1 MGAELGTTSPKP
13 KTVCQATIQSHTV
26 NTKSNSKPK
35 LVGERCT
42 AIVNIS
48 GVDCSGLLDTGSQV
62 TTVSLS
68 FYNKHLSTQLIEP
81 LEHLIEVKGANGQSV
96 PYLGYVKINVRL
108 PKELMNSKDAV
119 TTLALVVPDACSN
132 SEVPI
137 LIGTNLLD
145 TVYSEHLGSSPKA
158 KRSPAN
164 GYAQILKTLEIRK
177 VQSTSGR
184 VGLMTLRG
192 RKRETIPA
200 GQRVALDC
208 SVRVPTTHSEPYAL
222 LEQPTLS
229 SLPGGISV
237 DQCLITLPSQTPS
250 KFSVWVRNQTDHDIT
265 LPLKCVVAQLSVA
278 HQVLENLTTEKSD
291 IVKCTIS
298 SQICTQ
304 TTSSNLKFDFGDSPL
319 PEEWRKRVSEK
330 LNTYTDVFAHHD
342 LDFGHATKVK
352 HHIKLKDDTPFK
364 QRPRMI
370 HPRDLEAV
378 RRHLKSLLEA
388 GVIRESESPYS
399 SPIVVVRKKN
409 GDVRLCIDY
418 RKLNSQTIKDA
429 YALPNVEE
437 AFSALTGS
445 KWFSVMDLKSGY
457 YQIEMEEEDK
467 HKTAFVCP
475 LGFWEFNR
483 MPQGITNAPS
493 TFQRLMEKCMKD
505 INLKEVLVFL
515 DDLIVFSASLE
526 EHEARLLTVL
536 QRLREN
542 GLKLSPEKCKFF
554 QSRVR
559 YLGHIVS
566 RDGVETD
573 PEKVSALKTWPRPQ
587 TLKELRSFLGFSGY
601 YRRFVQDYSKIV
613 KPLTNLTAGY
623 PPSRKNGKK
632 PAKKVTYLNPKEPF
646 SERWTPACQHAFECI
661 IDRLTSAPVLGF
673 ADPKVPYELHTDAS
687 AIGLG
692 AVLYQLQEGQQ
703 RVIAYASRGL
713 SKSEARYPA
722 HKLEFLA
729 LKWAIVEKFQDYLY
743 GNTFTVVT
751 DNNPLTYIL
760 TSAKLDAVGYRWLA
774 SLSTFDFNIKYRAGS
789 QNQDADALSRIPRAP
804 WDDPSSVEESE
815 RIREFASHH
824 LASSPEFKN
833 LPCSVIAAACTRH
846 LLDGGGDDLP
856 HMTLVESLAMSID
869 AVPDVFG
876 DEPDFER
883 CVLIPTYTNDELIK
897 HQRDDP
903 TIGCVI
909 QALEAGCLVSGD
921 PATHSQDLKLMIKE
935 WKRYVLRDGLLFRRR
950 QCNDHLAYQ
959 LVLPGTLRSSVLKCL
974 HDDMGHMGIDRT
986 VDLVRSRFYWPRMS
1000 FDVEHKI
1007 KTCGR
1012 CVRRKALPER
1022 AAPLVNIKTSR
1033 PMELVCMDYLSI
1045 EPDSRNTKDVLVI
1058 TDHFTRYAVAI
1069 PTRDQ
1074 KARTVA
1080 KCLWEQFLVHYG
1092 FPERLHSDQGRDFES
1107 HIIKE
1112 LCVVTGIRKVR
1123 TSPYHPRGNPVERFN
1138 RTLLGM
1144 LGTLKDKEK
1153 SHWCDFVKPL
1163 THAYNCTRNEAT
1175 GYSPYELMFGRHPRL
1190 PVDIA
1195 FNLPVKEAKSQSHS
1209 QYVQKLK
1216 SRLQESYKTATANA
1230 QKLAQRNKL
1239 RFDKRVRETKLE
1251 VGDQVLVRNL
1261 RLRNK
1266 HKLADKWESVAYRVL
1281 QRMGDLPVYKVQPL
1295 SEDGPTRTLHRDLLL
1310 PCGQL
1315 SDEDDEP
1322 AAPEPVRRPRTRTTP
1337 SQDPQEE
1344 LDDSS
1349 DDDFGPASPSPF
1361 TETRFTRTY
1370 DITKAVHAAPTSD
1383 SHSLLSD
1390 RQSSSV
1396 MPQQTCPTMEP
1407 PATDI
1412 ADVPW
1417 VDSSEGENGA
1427 PIPVAE
1433 DEVSHIPEDL
1443 TAVVSLEKGN
1453 ATELNL
1459 PGSSSE
1465 SQKTEKQQPETDIA
1479 SETQNAHTETVRDTV
1494 DQNLVRRPER
1504 MRRPPGRFTYPQLGQ
1519 PLISFAQTI
1528 LESFNTALS
1537 SITVS
1542 DNPSVIMNI

>member
-1 MGAELGTTSPKP
+1 MGEK
-13 KTVCQATIQSHTV
+13 
-26 NTKSNSKPK
+26 
-35 LVGERCT
+35 CT
-42 AIVNIS
+42 ATVNIS
-48 GVDCSGLLDTGSQV
+48 GVDCNGLLDTGSQV
-62 TTVSLS
+62 TTVSSS
-68 FYNKHLSTQLIEP
+68 FYNDHLSAQPIQP

-96 PYLGYVKINVRL
+96 PYLGYVEISVRL
-108 PKELMNSKDAV
+108 PKEFMNSKDAV
-119 TTLALVVPDACSN
+119 TTLALVIPDACSN

-145 TVYSEHLGSSPKA
+145 TVYSECCGSRPKA
-158 KRSPAN
+158 KLTQTNA
-164 GYAQILKTLEIRK
+164 YAQILKTLKLRE
-177 VQSTSGR
+177 VQSINGR

-192 RKRETIPA
+192 RKQEIIPA

-208 SVRVPTTHSEPYAL
+208 AMRVHATHTEPYAL
-222 LEQPTLS
+222 VEQPTLS
-229 SLPGGISV
+229 SLPGGIFIE
-237 DQCLITLPSQTPS
+237 QCLISIPSQTPNR
-250 KFSVWVRNQTDHDIT
+250 FSVWVRNQTDHDIAM
-265 LPLKCVVAQLSVA
+265 PRRCVVAQLSVA
-278 HQVLENLTTEKSD
+278 HQVLESPKMEKSNT
-291 IVKCTIS
+291 VSLQNS
-298 SQICTQ
+298 SPTG
-304 TTSSNLKFDFGDSPL
+304 SSNLKFGFRDSPL
-319 PEEWRKRVSEK
+319 PEEWKKRVSEK
-330 LNTYTDVFAHHD
+330 LNIYADVFSKHD

-364 QRPRMI
+364 QRPRLI

-378 RRHLKSLLEA
+378 RKHLKSLLEA

-409 GDVRLCIDY
+409 GDVRLCVDY

-437 AFSALTGS
+437 AFSALAGS

-515 DDLIVFSASLE
+515 DDLIVFSTSLE

-573 PEKVSALKTWPRPQ
+573 PEKVTALKTWPRPQ

-623 PPSRKNGKK
+623 PPSRKNSKK
-632 PAKKVTYLNPKEPF
+632 PAKNVTYLNPKEPF

-661 IDRLTSAPVLGF
+661 IDRLTTAPVLGF
-673 ADPKVPYELHTDAS
+673 ADPKLPYELHTDAS

-692 AVLYQLQEGQQ
+692 AVLYQVQEGQQ

-774 SLSTFDFNIKYRAGS
+774 SLSTFNFNIKYRAGS
-789 QNQDADALSRIPRAP
+789 KNQDADALSRIPRAP
-804 WDDPSSVEESE
+804 WDDPPSVEERE
-815 RIREFASHH
+815 RIREFASQH
-824 LASSPEFKN
+824 LASSAELKS

-846 LLDGGGDDLP
+846 LSDRGGHDLP
-856 HMTLVESLAMSID
+856 DMTLVESLAMDID

-876 DEPDFER
+876 DELDLER
-883 CVLIPTYTNDELIK
+883 CVLIPTYTNEELIQ

-909 QALEAGCLVSGD
+909 QALEAGSAVSGD

-935 WKRYVLRDGLLFRRR
+935 WKRFVIRDGLLFRKR
-950 QCNDHLAYQ
+950 QCDDHLAYQ
-959 LVLPGTLRSSVLKCL
+959 LVLPETLRTSVLKCL

-1012 CVRRKALPER
+1012 CVRRKAQPER

-1107 HIIKE
+1107 NIIKE
-1112 LCVVTGIRKVR
+1112 LCAVTGIRKVR

-1138 RTLLGM
+1138 RTLLDM

-1153 SHWCDFVKPL
+1153 RHWCDFVKPL

-1195 FNLPVKEAKSQSHS
+1195 FNLPVREAKAQSHS
-1209 QYVQKLK
+1209 QYVKNLK

-1230 QKLAQRNKL
+1230 QKLAQRNKQ

-1261 RLRNK
+1261 RIRNK

-1281 QRMGDLPVYKVQPL
+1281 ERMGDLPVYKVQPVG
-1295 SEDGPTRTLHRDLLL
+1295 EDGPTRVLHRDLLL

-1315 SDEDDEP
+1315 SDDDDEP
-1322 AAPEPVRRPRTRTTP
+1322 AAPEPIRRPRTRTTP
-1337 SQDPQEE
+1337 SQGPQEDP
-1344 LDDSS
+1344 DDSS
-1349 DDDFGPASPSPF
+1349 DDDFGPACPSPI
-1361 TETRFTRTY
+1361 TVRRFTRTCE
-1370 DITKAVHAAPTSD
+1370 ITKPAPAVPTSD
-1383 SHSLLSD
+1383 DQTLPLD
-1390 RQSSSV
+1390 KQPSSV
-1396 MPQQTCPTMEP
+1396 MPQPTSPIVECPT
-1407 PATDI
+1407 TGVT
-1412 ADVPW
+1412 DVPL
-1417 VDSSEGENGA
+1417 VDLSGDNGT

-1433 DEVSHIPEDL
+1433 GEVSHSLEDPP
-1443 TAVVSLEKGN
+1443 VVSPEEEN
-1453 ATELNL
+1453 AAELNL
-1459 PGSSSE
+1459 PDFSSE
-1465 SQKTEKQQPETDIA
+1465 SQEAEKQSENEIT
-1479 SETQNAHTETVRDTV
+1479 SETQAETVRDTV
-1494 DQNLVRRPER
+1494 DVASETQNIPAGKVTNTVDENLVRRSER
-1504 MRRPPGRFTYPQLGQ
+1504 MRRPPGRFHYPQLGQ

-1542 DNPSVIMNI
+1542 DNPAVIMNI

>member
-1 MGAELGTTSPKP
+1 MN
-13 KTVCQATIQSHTV
+13 V
-26 NTKSNSKPK
+26 
-35 LVGERCT
+35 
-42 AIVNIS
+42 S
-48 GVDCSGLLDTGSQV
+48 GVECSGLIDTGSQV

-68 FYNKHLSTQLIEP
+68 FYHMHLSALPIQP

-96 PYLGYVKINVRL
+96 PYLGYIEINVTL
-108 PKELMNSKDAV
+108 PKELMSSKDPAA
-119 TTLALVVPDACSN
+119 TLALVVPDTCSN
-132 SEVPI
+132 TEVPV

-145 TVYSEHLGSSPKA
+145 AVYSEHHASLPYPKA
-158 KRSPAN
+158 KQSHTHA
-164 GYAQILKTLEIRK
+164 YSHILKTLKRR
-177 VQSTSGR
+177 VQTNNGR
-184 VGLMTLRG
+184 MGLMTLRG
-192 RKRETIPA
+192 RKREIIPA
-200 GQRVALDC
+200 GQRVALEC
-208 SVRVPTTHSEPYAL
+208 AMRVHASHTEPYAL
-222 LEQPTLS
+222 VEPPPQS
-229 SLPGGISV
+229 CLPGGISLE
-237 DQCLITLPSQTPS
+237 QCLISLPPQTP
-250 KFSVWVRNQTDHDIT
+250 KTFSLWVRNETDHDIK
-265 LPLKCVVAQLSVA
+265 LPYSCVVAQLSVA
-278 HQVLENLTTEKSD
+278 DQVLQSPPVQKSGSKQCSTSPQ
-291 IVKCTIS
+291 VS
-298 SQICTQ
+298 SQK
-304 TTSSNLKFDFGDSPL
+304 SSSPLTFDFGDSPL

-330 LNTYTDVFAHHD
+330 LNGYADVFSKHD
-342 LDFGHATKVK
+342 LDFGHATTVK

-364 QRPRMI
+364 QRARLI

-378 RRHLKSLLEA
+378 RKHLKSLLEA

-409 GDVRLCIDY
+409 GDVRLCVDY
-418 RKLNSQTIKDA
+418 RKLNSHTIKDA

-467 HKTAFVCP
+467 QKTAFVCP

-536 QRLREN
+536 QRLREY

-566 RDGVETD
+566 QEGIETD
-573 PEKVSALKTWPRPQ
+573 PEKVRALKTWPRPQ
-587 TLKELRSFLGFSGY
+587 TLKDLRSFLGFSGY

-613 KPLTNLTAGY
+613 KPLTSLTAGY
-623 PPSRKNGKK
+623 PPSRKTGKK
-632 PAKKVTYLNPKEPF
+632 PAKNLTYFNPKEPF
-646 SERWTPACQHAFECI
+646 SERWTPACQQAFECI
-661 IDRLTSAPVLGF
+661 IDRLTTAPVLGF
-673 ADPKVPYELHTDAS
+673 ANPKLPYELHTDAS
-687 AIGLG
+687 AVGLG
-692 AVLYQLQEGQQ
+692 AVLYQVQEGQQ

-743 GNTFTVVT
+743 GNPFTVVT

-774 SLSTFDFNIKYRAGS
+774 SLSTFNFDIKYRAGTK
-789 QNQDADALSRIPRAP
+789 NQDADALSRIPRAP
-804 WDDPSSVEESE
+804 WDDPPSVEERE
-815 RIREFASHH
+815 RIREFAAQH
-824 LASSPEFKN
+824 LAPSVELQS
-833 LPCSVIAAACTRH
+833 LSCSVVAATCTRH
-846 LLDGGGDDLP
+846 LSDRSGHDLP
-856 HMTLVESLAMSID
+856 EMTLVESLAIDAD
-869 AVPDVFG
+869 AVPDAFSV
-876 DEPDFER
+876 EPDFER
-883 CVLIPTYTNDELIK
+883 CVLIPTYSSEELIQ
-897 HQRDDP
+897 HQKNDP

-909 QALEAGCLVSGD
+909 RALEAGSSVPGD

-935 WKRYVLRDGLLFRRR
+935 WKRFTMRDGLLFRKR
-950 QCNDHLAYQ
+950 QCDEHLAHQ
-959 LVLPGTLRSSVLKCL
+959 LVLPGTLRASVLKCL

-1000 FDVEHKI
+1000 FDVEQKI

-1012 CVRRKALPER
+1012 CVRRKAQPER

-1033 PMELVCMDYLSI
+1033 PMELVCMDFLSI

-1080 KCLWEQFLVHYG
+1080 RCLWEQFLVHYG

-1107 HIIKE
+1107 TIIKE
-1112 LCVVTGIRKVR
+1112 LCAVTGIRKVR

-1138 RTLLGM
+1138 RTLLDM
-1144 LGTLKDKEK
+1144 LGTLRDKEK

-1190 PVDIA
+1190 PIDIA
-1195 FNLPVKEAKSQSHS
+1195 FNLPVREARSQSHS

-1230 QKLAQRNKL
+1230 DKLAQRNKQ
-1239 RFDKRVRETKLE
+1239 RFDTRVRETKLE

-1261 RLRNK
+1261 RLRSK
-1266 HKLADKWESVAYRVL
+1266 HKLADRWEPMVYRVL
-1281 QRMGDLPVYKVQPL
+1281 DQMGKLPVYKVRPV

-1310 PCGQL
+1310 PCGHL
-1315 SDEDDEP
+1315 CDEEDEP
-1322 AAPEPVRRPRTRTTP
+1322 VAPEPACRPRTRATAFPT
-1337 SQDPQEE
+1337 PQEE
-1344 LDDSS
+1344 PDDSS
-1349 DDDFGPASPSPF
+1349 DDDMGLASPSPLP
-1361 TETRFTRTY
+1361 ERRFTRTCV
-1370 DITKAVHAAPTSD
+1370 ITKAV
-1383 SHSLLSD
+1383 
-1390 RQSSSV
+1390 
-1396 MPQQTCPTMEP
+1396 P
-1407 PATDI
+1407 PAPDSGDPADKQSPSVNRHQSIPASNCPLTSPALDLPQTSPLLNSPLSSPAPNLPQTSPMLSSPHLSPVQI
-1412 ADVPW
+1412 TPSLNPPTTVFTDVPE
-1417 VDSSEGENGA
+1417 VAFSE
-1427 PIPVAE
+1427 
-1433 DEVSHIPEDL
+1433 DD
-1443 TAVVSLEKGN
+1443 
-1453 ATELNL
+1453 
-1459 PGSSSE
+1459 SE
-1465 SQKTEKQQPETDIA
+1465 SPVEQYEVPYSHEHVPAVTTPEKEPELDPDLP
-1479 SETQNAHTETVRDTV
+1479 VRPTV
-1494 DQNLVRRPER
+1494 DEPLVRRSGR
-1504 MRRPPGRFTYPQLGQ
+1504 IRQPPSRFHYTQLGE
-1519 PLISFAQTI
+1519 PLISFAQT
-1528 LESFNTALS
+1528 LLDSFNTALS
-1537 SITVS
+1537 SIS
-1542 DNPSVIMNI
+1542 SIDNPSVILNV